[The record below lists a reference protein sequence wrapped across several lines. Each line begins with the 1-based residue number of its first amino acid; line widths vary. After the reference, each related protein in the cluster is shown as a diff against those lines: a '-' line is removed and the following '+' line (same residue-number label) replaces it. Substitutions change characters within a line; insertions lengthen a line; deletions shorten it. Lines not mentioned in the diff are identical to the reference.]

1 MKFGSVAGRINDAR
15 FAFPQSVDVT
25 FGPRRIDHDL
35 ETEGTDEAIEAGE
48 DAVIKEF
55 AFGEG
60 GVVGDETRV
69 IEGAFPTANALQHIR
84 RDRRV
89 MDVRSD

>member
-15 FAFPQSVDVT
+15 FAFPQLVDVT
-25 FGPRRIDHDL
+25 FGPRRIDHDF
-35 ETEGTDEAIEAGE
+35 EAEGTDEAIEAGE
-48 DAVIKEF
+48 DEIIKEF

-60 GVVGDETRV
+60 GVVSDKTRV
-69 IEGAFPTANALQHIR
+69 IEGAFPAANALQHIR
-84 RDRRV
+84 RDRWV